1 MGGGLI
7 MGGGSL
13 SHEIQRHLIVL
24 QLLIFRIPP
33 NAPRTPTQA
42 RLHSVKDAGVINDVI
57 EVYIIYTI

>member
-1 MGGGLI
+1 

-13 SHEIQRHLIVL
+13 SHEIQKHFIVL

-33 NAPRTPTQA
+33 IAPRTPTQA

-57 EVYIIYTI
+57 DIYNIYYIIYNDT

>member
-1 MGGGLI
+1 

-24 QLLIFRIPP
+24 QLEIFRIPP
-33 NAPRTPTQA
+33 IAPRTPTQA

-57 EVYIIYTI
+57 DIYNIYYIIYNDT